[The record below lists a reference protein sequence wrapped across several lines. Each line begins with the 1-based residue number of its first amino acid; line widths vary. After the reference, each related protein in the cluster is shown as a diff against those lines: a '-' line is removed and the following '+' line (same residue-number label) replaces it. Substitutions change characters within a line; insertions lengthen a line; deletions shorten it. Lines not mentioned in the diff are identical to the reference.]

1 MAAKRRRRRRRRVGA
16 GGIILGILF
25 ALVLGAA
32 VVAGAWWW
40 GGNQPAPADLR
51 PERAVGTAELDLY
64 QPGESVTGQA
74 PDPAPVPE
82 ITDEGSGSAGVTA
95 SDGYTYAEIIAE
107 EEGLIV
113 ARIQGKRY
121 KGFVAVIQDPLRL
134 YVATCPYFGEGA
146 YGRTVNQMADETGA
160 VLAINGGGFKDDGGE
175 GTGGTPTGNV
185 VVNGTM
191 RWAGGGSTVGMGYD
205 GKLYVGEFSGN
216 ACRDMGLYWAVAYG
230 PTLIEN
236 GTVRSG
242 LDNSQA
248 EPRTAVGQRADGSI
262 VLLNIQGR
270 QASALGVTCRQLA
283 YIMSGLGCVDAGNLD
298 GGASSD
304 MYYRGEFLNICNS
317 SGGPRPIPTA
327 VMVGPV
333 RTEEDEG

>member
-1 MAAKRRRRRRRRVGA
+1 MAAKRKRRRRVGA
-16 GGIILGILF
+16 GGIILGLLF

-32 VVAGAWWW
+32 AVAGAWWW

-51 PERAVGTAELDLY
+51 EARAVDAVELDLY
-64 QPGESVTGQA
+64 QAGEPVTGQA
-74 PDPAPVPE
+74 PVPAPVPE
-82 ITDEGSGSAGVTA
+82 VTDTESVSSGVTA

-113 ARIQGKRY
+113 ARVQGKRY
-121 KGFVAVIQDPLRL
+121 KGFAAVIQDPLRL

-146 YGRTVNQMADETGA
+146 YGRTVIQLADEHDA
-160 VLAINGGGFKDDGGE
+160 ILAINGGGFKDDGGV
-175 GTGGTPTGNV
+175 GTGGTPIGNV
-185 VVNGTM
+185 VVDGVM
-191 RWAGGGSTVGMGYD
+191 RWAGGGSTVGMDYD
-205 GKLYVGEFSGN
+205 GKLHAGEFSGN
-216 ACRDMGLYWAVAYG
+216 DCRDMGLYWAVAYG

-248 EPRTAVGQRADGSI
+248 EPRTAVGQRADGSV

-283 YIMSGLGCVDAGNLD
+283 YIMADLGCVDAGNLD

-304 MYYRGEFLNICNS
+304 MYYRGETLNIANT

-327 VMVGPV
+327 VLVGPV
-333 RTEEDEG
+333 RTEEGEG